1 MGGVLRKETPR
12 DKYLKY
18 QNFITHFHFH
28 YSWNVLATKIGQ
40 IYIHYKIGQSGCIPP
55 KIKCEILAHKGSPTT
70 RATPV
75 RLSRLLKPRTNGT
88 TEPPGVNDDR
98 SRSSGKSN
106 PLQTRLVGRWGGR
119 HNNEQSCQK
128 QKKIQQQ
135 KWKNWKMCWGAG
147 QRIYRQLSKLRF

>member
-1 MGGVLRKETPR
+1 MRGVLRKGTPR

-28 YSWNVLATKIGQ
+28 YSWNVLVTKIGQ

-55 KIKCEILAHKGSPTT
+55 KIKCEILAHKGLPTT

-106 PLQTRLVGRWGGR
+106 PLQTRLVERWGGR

-135 KWKNWKMCWGAG
+135 NWKNWTMCWGAG